1 MYLARQ
7 MHTEQ
12 GCVWDRKTVGS
23 LCLALEFDWSCPGEE
38 LRAWAVESMVS
49 ALALDLALALIPPPP
64 QPLAL
69 QNLVGR

>member
-7 MHTEQ
+7 MHPEQ

-38 LRAWAVESMVS
+38 LRAWAVESMTS
-49 ALALDLALALIPPPP
+49 APALALALALALMPRE
-64 QPLAL
+64 PLAL
-69 QNLVGR
+69 QNFIGR